1 MKDLI
6 KKLLREAVGV
16 PANIDVAAENLYN
29 ALISKAKNATPEEL
43 EKGFVFLNRSGKYNI
58 ADFKPKKIIL
68 SVRFG
73 EFPLDNNDNL
83 TGPVVPGMQNYL
95 DAKVTEK
102 FKITN
107 IDTDQIKLKI
117 TFAVPEGFGNIQGS
131 DFVNTLIKDKAT
143 LLPSLAHELMH
154 AYNNTKY
161 KGEDIGARAEYGQKS
176 NLRVGLR
183 PMDHFMYGLYL
194 IHNIENIVR
203 PTEVFTG
210 LKGTDKKEFLKNFQN
225 LKIVKELM
233 EYRNYSLEDL
243 KNGLKS
249 NIKSVNAFLK
259 GVKNYPTK
267 PKTDDE
273 KVNAV
278 LDIVHNMFMS
288 NVSSEIK
295 RMQIMGQA
303 AAAQNPFDIFRA
315 MFSGL
320 GIITND
326 DFEKIRKRSLKFGDD
341 YESWYKYE
349 IKRMNKAADEVI
361 RKVSKVYSLMG
372 EEKKIQT
379 FEIFDPSSFE
389 MDQLYRKLKK
399 RSNIEIKK

>member
-16 PANIDVAAENLYN
+16 PANIDVAAENLYK

-73 EFPLDNNDNL
+73 EFPLDNPDNL

-131 DFVNTLIKDKAT
+131 DFVNTLIKEKSS

-161 KGEDIGARAEYGQKS
+161 EGEDIGARAEYGQKS

-233 EYRNYSLEDL
+233 EYRNYSFEDL

-249 NIKSVNAFLK
+249 NMKSVNAFLK
-259 GVKNYPTK
+259 KVKNYPTK

-288 NVSSEIK
+288 NVSSEIQ
-295 RMQIMGQA
+295 RMRIMGHA
-303 AAAQNPFDIFRA
+303 AASQNPFDIFRA

-320 GIITND
+320 GITND

-379 FEIFDPSSFE
+379 FEIFDPSSFD

>member
-16 PANIDVAAENLYN
+16 PANIDVAAENLYK
-29 ALISKAKNATPEEL
+29 ALISKAKNATPEDL

-68 SVRFG
+68 KVRFG
-73 EFPLDNNDNL
+73 EFPLDNPDNL
-83 TGPVVPGMQNYL
+83 TGPIVPGMQNYL

-131 DFVNTLIKDKAT
+131 DFVNTLIKDKSL

-183 PMDHFMYGLYL
+183 PMDHFIYGLYL

-233 EYRNYSLEDL
+233 GYRNYSFEDL

-249 NIKSVNAFLK
+249 DMKSVNAFLK

-278 LDIVHNMFMS
+278 LDIVHNMFIS
-288 NVSSEIK
+288 NVSSEIQ
-295 RMQIMGQA
+295 RMRIMGQTA
-303 AAAQNPFDIFRA
+303 ATQNPFDIFRA

-320 GIITND
+320 GITSD
-326 DFEKIRKRSLKFGDD
+326 DFERIKKRSLKFADD

-372 EEKKIQT
+372 EEKNIQT

-399 RSNIEIKK
+399 ISNIEIKK